1 MKTTVNN
8 SYFHDAF
15 RHAGRLENFS
25 YAALN
30 LLFEYFEEIESDT
43 GEEIELDVIAICCEY
58 EESSIEDIK
67 SDYSLDAELDED
79 EVIEWLSD
87 HTQFVGVGDDGL
99 VFASF

>member
-58 EESSIEDIK
+58 EETSAEDVIK
-67 SDYSLDAELDED
+67 NYSLDEELSAD
-79 EVIEWLSD
+79 EVIAWLSNQ
-87 HTQFVGVGDDGL
+87 TQYIGASDRGL
-99 VFASF
+99 IFASF